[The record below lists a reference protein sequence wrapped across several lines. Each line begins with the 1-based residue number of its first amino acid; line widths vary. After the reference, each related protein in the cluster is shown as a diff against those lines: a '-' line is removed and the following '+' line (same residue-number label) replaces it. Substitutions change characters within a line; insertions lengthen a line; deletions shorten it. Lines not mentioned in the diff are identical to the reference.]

1 MNNIKYQNMERRLN
15 EMSIEQLK
23 AFLKSFSSRL
33 RDTRLH
39 CRDLV
44 DLATDVAYITS
55 VEGSGLT
62 VTNTSNRNMSEK
74 IYLKAMSILGHA
86 QNNPRSNYSEDELLF
101 TKGYII
107 LYHKVEAQ
115 KKGH

>member
-74 IYLKAMSILGHA
+74 IYLKAMSILDMPKII
-86 QNNPRSNYSEDELLF
+86 QEVIIVKMNFYLL
-101 TKGYII
+101 KDI
-107 LYHKVEAQ
+107 LYCIIK
-115 KKGH
+115 